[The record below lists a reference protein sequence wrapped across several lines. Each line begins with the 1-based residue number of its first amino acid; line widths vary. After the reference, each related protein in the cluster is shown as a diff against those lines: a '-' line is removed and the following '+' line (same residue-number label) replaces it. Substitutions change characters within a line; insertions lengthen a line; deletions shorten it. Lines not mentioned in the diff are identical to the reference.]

1 MAKMGT
7 PMDRGKLVAMVGD
20 ADADASGC
28 IDFDEFVKVV
38 ERSKDGKAA
47 TDGFGEVINKHV
59 DDEDKRL

>member
-28 IDFDEFVKVV
+28 IDFDEF
-38 ERSKDGKAA
+38 ESK
-47 TDGFGEVINKHV
+47 FYEN
-59 DDEDKRL
+59 